1 MASRCCCARRIP
13 SGIAVPACLFRPARP
28 GVSKSDAPSRCR
40 LRHPLAVSSSCV
52 GQPVE
57 TVGEVTKRAHAPASP
72 CSGRGPGCPGPPAQ
86 IPACGFPAPGS
97 CRRSNAIEVRGFG
110 GPCTPDPQACDF
122 GYTPHPALIRGVR
135 CCSPSLRPA
144 AFPPPSPPPICGR
157 LCSRLPWYYAA
168 VRLLTSPAT
177 ASPPR
182 LPVVARPR
190 RSGLGEARSPKF
202 RRFPSIRNGVSDL
215 GRAVA
220 PCITVHN
227 VLPSTVTTVSASA
240 RLSISRLNIP
250 LRMIAVYA
258 SQPSSPATTQ
268 HSLGGGSLLP
278 TLTGLP
284 PAGKRQLR
292 LAHCDHFLHVSSG
305 YPCSATLRRP
315 SPGRCAGIGWPRH
328 AAVRASSRLSEITGM
343 PKAGSAGSSRSK
355 SAGARFCARRRALAA
370 RWRPG
375 RRNRSAEAPAKKNM
389 LHGGGL
395 SGRTGKRRHNLIQA
409 GLQWHSPLNAKHAI
423 RQVGTPRECLISPAR
438 DGCV

>member
-1 MASRCCCARRIP
+1 
-13 SGIAVPACLFRPARP
+13 
-28 GVSKSDAPSRCR
+28 
-40 LRHPLAVSSSCV
+40 
-52 GQPVE
+52 
-57 TVGEVTKRAHAPASP
+57 
-72 CSGRGPGCPGPPAQ
+72 
-86 IPACGFPAPGS
+86 
-97 CRRSNAIEVRGFG
+97 
-110 GPCTPDPQACDF
+110 
-122 GYTPHPALIRGVR
+122 VR

-278 TLTGLP
+278 YPRRTSTGWTT
-284 PAGKRQLR
+284 PA
-292 LAHCDHFLHVSSG
+292 
-305 YPCSATLRRP
+305 
-315 SPGRCAGIGWPRH
+315 SPGALTCLIQRIAAIRKPQLYNALNPRIDPVSRPPCPLDRREFRYVRTVWPPKP
-328 AAVRASSRLSEITGM
+328 AAVRLSR
-343 PKAGSAGSSRSK
+343 
-355 SAGARFCARRRALAA
+355 
-370 RWRPG
+370 
-375 RRNRSAEAPAKKNM
+375 
-389 LHGGGL
+389 H
-395 SGRTGKRRHNLIQA
+395 
-409 GLQWHSPLNAKHAI
+409 
-423 RQVGTPRECLISPAR
+423 
-438 DGCV
+438 